1 MSIHSPG
8 LTRDNAERRIGIW
21 FALAAYGYWG
31 VSPVYF
37 KWVEFASP
45 LEIVAHRVAWS
56 VVLLAMLILVRRQLY
71 TLRRLGKREIGWLA
85 VSGVLVSINWGVFVW
100 ALHADRMLETSL
112 GYYINPIVNV
122 LLGTVFLSERL
133 RRAQVAAVVLAS
145 LGVLNEIVAVGVVPW
160 AGVTLALSFGFY
172 GLVRKKLAVDS
183 AVGLG
188 VETLLLLPIA
198 LGYLGYLA
206 IVGEGTL
213 LYGTGSELAL
223 LAVGGLV
230 TVFPLVCFAA
240 AALRLSL
247 TALGFFQY
255 LAPSITFALAI
266 FVYGEDFRLSQT
278 VTFGCIWLALV
289 IFSAEGLY
297 HQRQNS
303 RSRRVA

>member
-1 MSIHSPG
+1 MTHY
-8 LTRDNAERRIGIW
+8 NAEQRTGIW

-31 VSPVYF
+31 VAPVYF

-45 LEIVAHRVAWS
+45 SEIVAHRVVWS
-56 VVLLAMLILVRRQLY
+56 VLLLAILIVVRRQLY
-71 TLRRLGKREIGWLA
+71 TLRRLEKREVGWLA

-122 LLGTVFLSERL
+122 LLGSVFLSERL
-133 RRAQVAAVVLAS
+133 RAAQFAAVGIAS

-160 AGVTLALSFGFY
+160 AGIALAVSFGFY

-183 AVGLG
+183 VVGLG

-198 LGYLGYLA
+198 LGYLGYLV
-206 IVGEGTL
+206 ITEEGTL

-223 LAVGGLV
+223 LAAGGLV

-240 AALRLSL
+240 AALRLPL
-247 TALGFFQY
+247 TTLGFVQY
-255 LAPSITFALAI
+255 LAPSITFGLAI
-266 FVYGEDFRLSQT
+266 FVYGEPFRLSQA

-289 IFSAEGLY
+289 IFSTEGLY
-297 HQRQNS
+297 HQRRNL
-303 RSRRVA
+303 RKERVL